1 MRFRMRRQDKIETEE
16 EYKTHRNLSY
26 EQAENTTID
35 GWRSIKEKDAMHI
48 VQQKG
53 RKEL

>member
-1 MRFRMRRQDKIETEE
+1 MRCRMRRQDKIETEE

-35 GWRSIKEKDAMHI
+35 GWRSTKEKDATHI
-48 VQQKG
+48 VRQKG

>member
-1 MRFRMRRQDKIETEE
+1 VRRQNKIETED
-16 EYKTHRNLSY
+16 EYKTRRNLSY
-26 EQAENTTID
+26 EQAENTTI
-35 GWRSIKEKDAMHI
+35 GRWRSTKEKDATHN

>member
-1 MRFRMRRQDKIETEE
+1 MSRQDEIETEE
-16 EYKTHRNLSY
+16 EYKTRRNLLY
-26 EQAENTTID
+26 EQAENTSID
-35 GWRSIKEKDAMHI
+35 GWRSIKEKDATHI